1 MPSFR
6 AYLRSLNPRLPAAVW
21 LLQAGGL
28 INAFGIGAV
37 LPFVIIYLHTIRGNS
52 LTVAGLAAAAN
63 ALGALPAGALG
74 GACADRYGP
83 KRLLAVALVAQTLAI
98 CCFPLIRVGWHA
110 IALELALGA
119 GAGMFW
125 PSQSSLLTLL
135 TPQERIH
142 AAFAQQRATM
152 NLGIGLGGLVGGL
165 IAVASRPWTFDVL
178 FVIDGA
184 TFALFAALLAWIPSP
199 PRLVHQAEAGTYG
212 AVVRDRPFLGVL
224 VLNTAFIAA
233 GIVPLVEF
241 LPVYAKS
248 VAGVSEQAIGL
259 VFFANTMVIV
269 LCQVPVAHAL
279 EGRRR
284 MPALA
289 VMGVIWAAAW
299 LAVPLIVESLGPV
312 TAALALSA
320 AGVALGLGECMQGA
334 VQAPLVADLAV
345 PGLLGRYMALSSASW
360 QLAFVIGPGIG
371 GRILDRHRVGLWLLA
386 SATCAV
392 AAVGA
397 LVLESAIPEGVRRTR
412 G

>member
-1 MPSFR
+1 
-6 AYLRSLNPRLPAAVW
+6 LNPRLPPTVW

-37 LPFVIIYLHTIRGNS
+37 LPFVIIYLHTIRGLS
-52 LTVAGLAAAAN
+52 LTVAGFAAAAN
-63 ALGALPAGALG
+63 GVGALPASGLG
-74 GACADRYGP
+74 GALADRYGP
-83 KRLLAVALVAQTLAI
+83 KRLLAAALVVQTIAI
-98 CCFPLIRVGWHA
+98 CCFPLIRAGWHA

-135 TPQERIH
+135 TPPDRIH

-152 NLGIGLGGLVGGL
+152 NLGIGLGGVVGGL
-165 IAVASRPWTFDVL
+165 IAVASRPWTFDLL
-178 FVIDGA
+178 FAIDGA
-184 TFALFAALLAWIPSP
+184 TFLLFAVLLAWIPSP
-199 PRLVHQAEAGTYG
+199 PRLVHEAEAGSYA

-224 VLNTAFIAA
+224 LLNTAFIAA

-269 LCQVPVAHAL
+269 LFQVPVAHAL

-289 VMGVIWAAAW
+289 IMGAVWAAAW
-299 LAVPLIVESLGPV
+299 LAVPLVVERLGPV
-312 TAALALSA
+312 PAALALSA
-320 AGVALGLGECMQGA
+320 AGIALGLGECMQGA
-334 VQAPLVADLAV
+334 VQAPLVAELAV
-345 PGLLGRYMALSSASW
+345 PGLLGRYMALSSGSW
-360 QLAFVIGPGIG
+360 QLAFVIGPAIG
-371 GRILDRHRVGLWLLA
+371 GRVLDRHRVGLWLLA

-397 LVLESAIPEGVRRTR
+397 LMLESAIPEAVRRTR
-412 G
+412 S